1 MLWGVLFGDG
11 MTRRPRRGPAK
22 KPLPNAA
29 ILAQRTRM
37 VERILGILATFTI
50 GVISSGG
57 YLGIALLMAIE
68 SACIPLPSEIIMPFA
83 GYLVST
89 GRFDLYLAATAG
101 AIGCNLG
108 SIVAY
113 EVGKRGGRPL
123 ALRWGKY
130 VLIGPG
136 EIDAADR
143 FFARYGSIAVL
154 IGRLLPVIRSFI
166 AFPAGVA
173 RMKLVPFHLYTFIGS
188 WPWCFGLAWVG
199 MVLGD
204 KWNSDP
210 RVKAAFHSADALIG
224 VVLVAL
230 IAFYIW
236 HRTRGL
242 KRG

>member
-1 MLWGVLFGDG
+1 MIE
-11 MTRRPRRGPAK
+11 K
-22 KPLPNAA
+22 
-29 ILAQRTRM
+29 
-37 VERILGILATFTI
+37 ILGILATFTI

-89 GRFDLYLAATAG
+89 GHFNLYLAATAG

-113 EVGKRGGRPL
+113 EIGKRGGRPV
-123 ALRWGKY
+123 AERWGRY
-130 VLIGPG
+130 VLVGPG
-136 EIDAADR
+136 ELDAADR
-143 FFARYGSIAVL
+143 FFARFGNAAVL

-173 RMKLVPFHLYTFIGS
+173 RMPLIPFHIYTFIGS
-188 WPWCFGLAWVG
+188 WPWCFGLAYLG

-210 RVKAAFHSADALIG
+210 RVKAAFHSVDAVIA
-224 VVLVAL
+224 VVLVVAVG
-230 IAFYIW
+230 FYIW
-236 HRTRGL
+236 HRVRGL
-242 KRG
+242 KRH

>member
-1 MLWGVLFGDG
+1 MIE
-11 MTRRPRRGPAK
+11 K
-22 KPLPNAA
+22 
-29 ILAQRTRM
+29 ILAA
-37 VERILGILATFTI
+37 LATFTI

-89 GRFDLYLAATAG
+89 GRFNLYLAATAG

-113 EVGKRGGRPL
+113 EVGKHGGRAA

-143 FFARYGSIAVL
+143 FFDRWGGVAVL

-173 RMKLVPFHLYTFIGS
+173 RMRLIPFHLYTFIGS

-199 MVLGD
+199 MKLGD
-204 KWNSDP
+204 KWDSDP
-210 RVKAAFHSADALIG
+210 RVKAAFHRADAVIAVL
-224 VVLVAL
+224 LVAA

-236 HRTRGL
+236 HRVRGL
-242 KRG
+242 RSR

>member
-1 MLWGVLFGDG
+1 MIE
-11 MTRRPRRGPAK
+11 K
-22 KPLPNAA
+22 
-29 ILAQRTRM
+29 
-37 VERILGILATFTI
+37 ILGILATFTI
-50 GVISSGG
+50 GVISAGG
-57 YLGIALLMAIE
+57 YLGIVLLMAIE

-123 ALRWGKY
+123 AEKWGRY

-136 EIDAADR
+136 ELDAADR
-143 FFARYGSIAVL
+143 FFARFGSAAVL

-173 RMKLVPFHLYTFIGS
+173 RMPLVPFHIYTFIGS

-199 MVLGD
+199 MKLGD
-204 KWNSDP
+204 QWNKSP
-210 RVKAAFHSADALIG
+210 AMKAAFHSADAVIAL
-224 VVLVAL
+224 VLMVAVG
-230 IAFYIW
+230 FYVW
-236 HRTRGL
+236 HKLHGL
-242 KRG
+242 KRR

>member
-1 MLWGVLFGDG
+1 MFE
-11 MTRRPRRGPAK
+11 K
-22 KPLPNAA
+22 
-29 ILAQRTRM
+29 
-37 VERILGILATFTI
+37 ILGVLATFTI
-50 GVISSGG
+50 WVISSGG
-57 YLGIALLMAIE
+57 YVGIAILMAIE

-113 EVGKRGGRPL
+113 EIGKRGGRPV
-123 ALRWGKY
+123 AERWGRY
-130 VLIGPG
+130 LLIGPG
-136 EIDAADR
+136 ELDAADR
-143 FFARYGSIAVL
+143 FFARWGSIAVL

-173 RMKLVPFHLYTFIGS
+173 RMRLVPFHVYTFLGS

-199 MVLGD
+199 MKLGS
-204 KWNSDP
+204 KWDSDP
-210 RVKAAFHSADALIG
+210 RVKAAFHRADLAIGIVLI
-224 VVLVAL
+224 AL

-236 HRTRGL
+236 HRVRGL
-242 KRG
+242 KRTPQA

>member
-1 MLWGVLFGDG
+1 LPAGTNFPFQSAAASRKRAGMFEKILGVLAG
-11 MTRRPRRGPAK
+11 
-22 KPLPNAA
+22 
-29 ILAQRTRM
+29 
-37 VERILGILATFTI
+37 FTI
-50 GVISSGG
+50 WVISTGG
-57 YLGIALLMAIE
+57 YLGIVILMAIE

-101 AIGCNLG
+101 AIGCNVG
-108 SIVAY
+108 SIFAY
-113 EVGKRGGRPL
+113 EVGKRGGRP
-123 ALRWGKY
+123 AFLRWGKY

-143 FFARYGSIAVL
+143 FFQRFGNWAVL

-173 RMKLVPFHLYTFIGS
+173 RMPLFQFHLYTFIGS

-210 RVKAAFHSADALIG
+210 RVKAAFHSADLLIG
-224 VVLVAL
+224 VIGVIVVAL
-230 IAFYIW
+230 YVR
-236 HRTRGL
+236 HKLKGL
-242 KRG
+242 RAAE